1 MVDNITIIRAQIPYR
16 AVYGD
21 GKAKDKCNIEGLQSD
36 AKICPPP
43 RWLPQASIHWN
54 TYFAPLLCVLIS
66 GLFIYFGE
74 GSDVYKSY
82 LVPALIVVSFVV
94 LCKRDIDSTY
104 SEFVVTNK
112 RLFHKTGFM
121 RVRTKE
127 IQLSSVEGVNIDL
140 FFNSETLKVMGTG
153 GKVSVFK
160 NIADPIEFRNRIQSQ
175 RVQ

>member
-1 MVDNITIIRAQIPYR
+1 M
-16 AVYGD
+16 
-21 GKAKDKCNIEGLQSD
+21 
-36 AKICPPP
+36 
-43 RWLPQASIHWN
+43 
-54 TYFAPLLCVLIS
+54 LCLLIS
-66 GLFIYFGE
+66 VLFIYFGE

-127 IQLSSVEGVNIDL
+127 IQLSSVEVVNIDL